1 MLSPRTAEPWP
12 FVYFLPGYEPLRA
25 RMGGTR
31 PVARPLHRRRCPAP
45 SGHLPHPFPPPSSLR
60 KPPRRTLWG
69 GRRFIFLVDVQDPL
83 SRHGRRDR
91 DKSASFFR
99 AAAEHTLQ
107 PSSLFLFLLLRFYTG
122 YARGPASS
130 VSSNRRTPP
139 TLPAWRPGPFDR
151 KTPLSSH
158 AYAPSPSPF
167 LPSVG
172 VSPSASTYPSFSP
185 FSQTTTRKKGV
196 SPGLA
201 LPWARHT
208 ADVRPTARAKG
219 GDPLAGVQSVR
230 HTLFLFPPPSTKSP
244 IIPSLRHRHP
254 TIASAVLQQPWGE
267 AARHQPLEMGG
278 ALVGSV
284 L

>member
-1 MLSPRTAEPWP
+1 
-12 FVYFLPGYEPLRA
+12 
-25 RMGGTR
+25 MGGTR

-122 YARGPASS
+122 HARGPASS
-130 VSSNRRTPP
+130 VLSDRLTQP

-151 KTPLSSH
+151 ETPPSH
-158 AYAPSPSPF
+158 AYAPSPSPHI
-167 LPSVG
+167 PSVC
-172 VSPSASTYPSFSP
+172 VPPRRLPSFSP
-185 FSQTTTRKKGV
+185 FSQTTTCKKGV

-201 LPWARHT
+201 LHCARHT
-208 ADVRPTARAKG
+208 AG
-219 GDPLAGVQSVR
+219 
-230 HTLFLFPPPSTKSP
+230 PPP
-244 IIPSLRHRHP
+244 
-254 TIASAVLQQPWGE
+254 V
-267 AARHQPLEMGG
+267 
-278 ALVGSV
+278 
-284 L
+284 